1 MIYYFALPLTFEQ
14 MQKKATQILIFSFVH
29 FCVGKKK
36 RIEMLGF
43 CRKTFAEKIANLT
56 GCKF

>member
-1 MIYYFALPLTFEQ
+1 MIYYCSLPLTFEQ

-29 FCVGKKK
+29 FCVGKK

-43 CRKTFAEKIANLT
+43 CRKPFAEKIANLT